1 MLFLLA
7 VYVPS
12 TPSLGVAEGQCR
24 RNEPG
29 PAIMVTV
36 NGLRDRRG
44 ELKLE
49 VYPSTETDFLAD
61 DNLLIMAGKTFR
73 RAYRTI
79 PATGPVQMC
88 IRIPGPGAYSLSLL
102 HDRNSNHHF
111 NWTVDGIGFSNNPRL
126 SLSAPKAAAT
136 CLFAGNGITST
147 RIVVN
152 YRHGFSLRPLDE

>member
-7 VYVPS
+7 AYVPS

-29 PAIMVTV
+29 PAIIVTV

-102 HDRNSNHHF
+102 HDRNSNRHF

-126 SLSAPKAAAT
+126 GLSAPKAGAT
-136 CLFAGNGITST
+136 RLFAGNGITST

-152 YRHGFSLRPLDE
+152 YRRGFSLRPLDE